1 LIAFGKSVELDSSVS
16 DADFLARIEWDVAA
30 PGKIQRAVDALDPQ
44 LLDKI
49 LVELAGGSGSRKSVH
64 KSAVHSRQALWPQ
77 HNREES
83 TRSKAIVRAWAAN
96 ATKNGSRRNA
106 SSRGG
111 GDRLDR
117 SSLATLDRWAKLSL
131 AGEPLSQ
138 LETLVLF
145 ELLRDA
151 GAELPASL
159 FRTLWRI
166 ALMAAIQG
174 TQLWER
180 TTRISDADLC
190 WQAGLLFKPVAGA
203 EAIATAARSKLGQ
216 LLVESTDS
224 DGIPSA
230 ELVEDL
236 PNWLATMLRAWE
248 WGQRFSRPLFDR
260 QCERRF
266 QALIGAASRLCLGNG
281 RLAFSNGQANG
292 FAGLWST
299 AAAAISGRNGSSQHV
314 VRFLGSLGNGVHAP
328 RRPRDSK
335 RAVARKAARP
345 VFQSDRSRSACLRGD
360 WSPNAN
366 SVSVL
371 HHGQFPSVE
380 LATRGAPLFS
390 GQWEIELQFANQS
403 VGIFGPWTCSCW
415 YSNDEADYLE
425 LQARPAADVRIERQ
439 LLLPRNDDLLFLADV
454 VIGRGDVRIDYRS
467 RLPLAGNIEV
477 AHDRETRACRL
488 TGPNTVSRLFPIGL
502 PCERVQGCAGQLT
515 NSPRH
520 LEFRQTAIG
529 GIYSPLVID
538 WNPARR
544 RRPATWRSLTVAQNG
559 TAVPGNQAM
568 GFRLQLGTEQWLIYR
583 SLSRILE
590 PRTVLG
596 QHTMY
601 ETLIGRFLTT
611 GAVDPIVLV
620 EQGTEEAG

>member
-1 LIAFGKSVELDSSVS
+1 MIAFGKSVELDSSVS

-380 LATRGAPLFS
+380 LATRGAPL
-390 GQWEIELQFANQS
+390 Q
-403 VGIFGPWTCSCW
+403 
-415 YSNDEADYLE
+415 
-425 LQARPAADVRIERQ
+425 RPMGDRTPVRE
-439 LLLPRNDDLLFLADV
+439 P
-454 VIGRGDVRIDYRS
+454 IGRHLRTMD
-467 RLPLAGNIEV
+467 
-477 AHDRETRACRL
+477 
-488 TGPNTVSRLFPIGL
+488 LFVLVFQRRGGL
-502 PCERVQGCAGQLT
+502 
-515 NSPRH
+515 S
-520 LEFRQTAIG
+520 
-529 GIYSPLVID
+529 
-538 WNPARR
+538 
-544 RRPATWRSLTVAQNG
+544 G
-559 TAVPGNQAM
+559 TASSTCGGCP
-568 GFRLQLGTEQWLIYR
+568 
-583 SLSRILE
+583 
-590 PRTVLG
+590 
-596 QHTMY
+596 
-601 ETLIGRFLTT
+601 
-611 GAVDPIVLV
+611 D
-620 EQGTEEAG
+620 